1 MENMELQVKISVDTS
16 ELDSAI
22 KKAKRLGGILR
33 SIEKRVDNIAKKQE
47 GVDQGFIV
55 ENAPVNVPSFK
66 ELIDDFNERQPGISD
81 KFWKKVTEDKV
92 VIKRTAVGLSV
103 TLNDRKSFI
112 LGRCMRCH
120 NFPDI
125 MDDGPDKYSIKCDCL
140 EAINGDIEDVIK
152 LWDYASKRK

>member
-1 MENMELQVKISVDTS
+1 MEKMELQVKISVDTS
-16 ELDSAI
+16 ELNSAI

-33 SIEKRVDNIAKKQE
+33 SIEKRVDDIAKKQE
-47 GVDQGFIV
+47 GIGQGFAV
-55 ENAPVNVPSFK
+55 EHTPVNAFSFK
-66 ELIDDFNERQPGISD
+66 KLIDDFNERQPGIND
-81 KFWKKVTEDKV
+81 KFWKKIIEDKV
-92 VIKRTAVGLSV
+92 AIEQTAAGLSV
-103 TLNDRKSFI
+103 TLNDRKSFT

-125 MDDGPDKYSIKCDCL
+125 MDDGLDKYSIKCDCL